1 MTEVGFVPEA
11 ARPHRSREQAA
22 SDETCACAKKRVG
35 DSRKD
40 GTYSAGMTS
49 PTHPLARL
57 KEAAAQWVLTAPT
70 VAVHDKFTLSMRAT
84 VLDDGTVAVGGVVL
98 RPEYTVEDL
107 RYEIGEWDGSRLV
120 EVLGRVSSMDG
131 AKALLEAEHAR
142 APGKVLVLR
151 HGARVID
158 KRGTEPDG
166 GR

>member
-1 MTEVGFVPEA
+1 
-11 ARPHRSREQAA
+11 
-22 SDETCACAKKRVG
+22 
-35 DSRKD
+35 
-40 GTYSAGMTS
+40 MTS

-57 KEAAAQWVLTAPT
+57 KEAAIAWIRSTRVGHRSEA
-70 VAVHDKFTLSMRAT
+70 FRLSMLVT
-84 VLDDGTVAVGGVVL
+84 QDDQVVDIRL
-98 RPEYTVEDL
+98 RPEDAIEDL
-107 RYEIGEWDGSRLV
+107 RYEIAEWSSPDVSRGQPV
-120 EVLGRVSSMDG
+120 EVLGRASSMDG